1 MAGCDFRPNDLNTVH
16 TSKTT
21 HRVEI
26 THKKTGVTVKGT
38 GPNRYALECQL
49 LEVLR
54 TKMTDA
60 QLAKQQAMEDIPCL
74 K

>member
-1 MAGCDFRPNDLNTVH
+1 MAFDIRPTELDTVH
-16 TSKTT
+16 TSTTT

-26 THKKTGVTVKGT
+26 THKKTGVRVAGT

-54 TKMTDA
+54 
-60 QLAKQQAMEDIPCL
+60 AKIVQFELDKQKEGIPCL
-74 K
+74 Q